1 MVFLEIYCM
10 YIFIF
15 QLILWFKFQA
25 GGGEDLFSTD
35 KSKEQLYIEAKHVL
49 NLVEPY
55 TTTTKRPHQEPLNGV
70 SPPQTVPRKPP
81 RSKHDPCSNGV
92 IRPPSQEAAQ
102 RVLIVLILV
111 LVFILCIYLFFYLFI
126 SHFRYLLELI
136 WLVDKDL
143 LSKLWTKM
151 EYLLNKLWIK
161 MEFNPITQALR

>member
-1 MVFLEIYCM
+1 M

-55 TTTTKRPHQEPLNGV
+55 ATTTTTKRPHHEPLNGV

-102 RVLIVLILV
+102 RVNINLILA
-111 LVFILCIYLFFYLFI
+111 LC
-126 SHFRYLLELI
+126 SLI
-136 WLVDKDL
+136 
-143 LSKLWTKM
+143 
-151 EYLLNKLWIK
+151 
-161 MEFNPITQALR
+161 

>member
-1 MVFLEIYCM
+1 M
-10 YIFIF
+10 YVFIF
-15 QLILWFKFQA
+15 QLIFGFKFQA

-102 RVLIVLILV
+102 RVLIILILILV
-111 LVFILCIYLFFYLFI
+111 FLYICLCIYLF
-126 SHFRYLLELI
+126 LI
-136 WLVDKDL
+136 LGTYWNSYD
-143 LSKLWTKM
+143 W
-151 EYLLNKLWIK
+151 
-161 MEFNPITQALR
+161 